1 MFAASVAIL
10 TKCPKFPGALSSDGT
25 PMPDILI
32 HKYNRFVDS
41 IFGRINK
48 ILKRSYDPVTVRLS
62 TPEQK
67 SAKKKL
73 KANKKR

>member
-1 MFAASVAIL
+1 MFCIISGAINNNE
-10 TKCPKFPGALSSDGT
+10 AT
-25 PMPDILI
+25 PVPDILI

-41 IFGRINK
+41 IFGRINN
-48 ILKRSYDPVTVRLS
+48 ILKRSYDPVGVRLS